1 MSTALTFWYM
11 VIAWTTCAATFV
23 ILLGKLSEHE
33 RRKEL
38 TRGNVALLL
47 VLLVLTSVLFG
58 MLWPIYHVVS
68 MVAQAAAAGKKVEKG
83 EGE

>member
-11 VIAWTTCAATFV
+11 VIAWATCAAVFV
-23 ILLGKLSEHE
+23 ILIGKLSEDE

-47 VLLVLTSVLFG
+47 VLAVLTSVLFG
-58 MLWPIYHVVS
+58 T
-68 MVAQAAAAGKKVEKG
+68 
-83 EGE
+83 